1 MKLPRPLDP
10 VEVRVLGCLLEKE
23 QATPEYYPLTLN
35 ALVAACNQR
44 SSREPVMELEPAEVS
59 ASLDRLHAEVLVWP
73 LPGER
78 VQRFRHALDRWGLD
92 PGTQAVITL
101 LLLRGPQTPG
111 ELKAR
116 SERLY
121 AFASTDE
128 VQAALERLTSGE
140 EPLVAQLGRRPGQ
153 KESRWAHLVS
163 GAPEEDVASL
173 PASAAV
179 ARPPAAADRLAE
191 LEERVARL
199 ETELE
204 RLRNDLGA

>member
-1 MKLPRPLDP
+1 MKLPRPLDA

-59 ASLDRLHAEVLVWP
+59 AALDRLHAEVMVWP

-78 VQRFRHALDRWGLD
+78 VPRFRHALDRWGLD
-92 PGTQAVITL
+92 PGTRAVITL

-111 ELKAR
+111 ELKTR
-116 SERLY
+116 SERLH
-121 AFASTDE
+121 AFASTDD
-128 VQAALERLTSGE
+128 VQAALEQLTSGE

-163 GAPEEDVASL
+163 GTPVEEVASIS
-173 PASAAV
+173 ASAAV
-179 ARPPAAADRLAE
+179 ARPTATADRLAE